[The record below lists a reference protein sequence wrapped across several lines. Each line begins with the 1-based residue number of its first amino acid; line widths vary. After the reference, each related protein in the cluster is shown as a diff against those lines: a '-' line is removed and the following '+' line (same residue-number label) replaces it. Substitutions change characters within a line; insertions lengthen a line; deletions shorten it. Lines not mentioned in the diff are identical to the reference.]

1 MKNKNISEKYIKS
14 GFIIN
19 QIDKTKELNYLTNF
33 IKSNIANFLDIKKK
47 DYLNL
52 NNLHK
57 YVGKDLN
64 KLRLFLINKLNKDSR
79 FNEYLFEIAKKE
91 IFEIVG
97 NELAMQK
104 NVNLSIQCPNDDSS
118 LLPIHSDTWDGNSP
132 FESVLWVPFVD
143 CSKTKSM
150 FILNAQKYD
159 KFEKAFK
166 KKEVKSAN
174 DLYKNLKPHIE
185 FIKIKHGEFMLFN
198 QNLPHGNIIN
208 NSNETR
214 ISLNCRFK
222 SLFSPYRQKELGS
235 FFKPLIIRPASRIG
249 LKYKFPEK

>member
-33 IKSNIANFLDIKKK
+33 IKSNIANFLDIKTK

-166 KKEVKSAN
+166 KKEVKSSN

-235 FFKPLIIRPASRIG
+235 FFKPLIIRPASKIG

>member
-33 IKSNIANFLDIKKK
+33 IKSNIANFLDIKTK

-150 FILNAQKYD
+150 FILNAQKYE

-235 FFKPLIIRPASRIG
+235 FFKPLIIRPASKIG

>member
-33 IKSNIANFLDIKKK
+33 IKSNIANFLDIKTK

-235 FFKPLIIRPASRIG
+235 FFKPLIIRPASKIG
-249 LKYKFPEK
+249 LKYN

>member
-1 MKNKNISEKYIKS
+1 MDFLSKNEKILEKEFIEKGFIIREAANKDALNKIQKFVIDMLTSKGGDSLDHAHKNISIS
-14 GFIIN
+14 
-19 QIDKTKELNYLTNF
+19 ELNDFRLDVINELNAQPWLREAYFNLA
-33 IKSNIANFLDIKKK
+33 KPYLDI
-47 DYLNL
+47 L
-52 NNLHK
+52 
-57 YVGKDLN
+57 
-64 KLRLFLINKLNKDSR
+64 
-79 FNEYLFEIAKKE
+79 
-91 IFEIVG
+91 VG

-132 FESVLWVPFVD
+132 FEAVLWVPFVD

-150 FILNAQKYD
+150 FILNAQKYN
-159 KFEKAFK
+159 KFEKAYK

-185 FIKIKHGEFMLFN
+185 FVKIKHGEFMLFN

-208 NSNETR
+208 KSNETR

-222 SLFSPYRQKELGS
+222 SLFTPYRQKELGS

>member
-33 IKSNIANFLDIKKK
+33 IKSNIANFLDIKTK

-159 KFEKAFK
+159 KFEKAFQ

-235 FFKPLIIRPASRIG
+235 FFKPLIIRPASKIG

>member
-33 IKSNIANFLDIKKK
+33 IKSNIANFLDIKTK

-132 FESVLWVPFVD
+132 FESVLWVPFVN